1 MRGGGVGFYIKDH
14 LNAQVIDELS
24 PLENKIIKALTIT
37 LSYPDKKMYYCLV
50 FIDQMAPS
58 NVTQNQQI
66 KNFWNKFSDLLQ
78 NIQSKKL
85 ESYIFIDSNLDLLNL
100 RQQNAENYLNIILEK
115 SFLQGI
121 SKATRIQNNS
131 KSLIDHILFNSNN
144 TDFLSDTIVSDLSGH
159 FFTFIAPP
167 VIRKNLLL
175 KHRSITA
182 CNYSIQNLNNC

>member
-1 MRGGGVGFYIKDH
+1 
-14 LNAQVIDELS
+14 
-24 PLENKIIKALTIT
+24 
-37 LSYPDKKMYYCLV
+37 MYYCLV

-66 KNFWNKFSDLLQ
+66 KNFLIKFSDLLQ

-115 SFLQGI
+115 SFLQRI

-131 KSLIDHILFNSNN
+131 KSLIDHILFNSNG
-144 TDFLSDTIVSDLSGH
+144 TDFLSGTIVSDLSDH
-159 FFTFIAPP
+159 FFMFIA
-167 VIRKNLLL
+167 RLLSV
-175 KHRSITA
+175 KIS
-182 CNYSIQNLNNC
+182 CLNTGPLQLATILFRI